1 MISNYS
7 EPSTVPVERDIIDD
21 DPANEDA
28 IGQVRRTR
36 PGIRQVLATRQGLIG
51 SVLVL
56 ILLFVAFFGRFFAP
70 YSSTAIGVGIPAS
83 KPSSAHLFG
92 TDELGRDVFSRFLT
106 GGLGVVA
113 VPLVAVTIAF
123 CIGGTLGMFFGYRG
137 GTGDKI
143 LTRVLDVLMP
153 IPSLLVALLMIAR
166 FGTSVIVVVLIIAVI
181 FSSRI
186 ARVMRGAT
194 QSLAQMEYVLA
205 AEARGE
211 AQRTVVF
218 SEMLPNLTAPALVE
232 FGVRVNFAI
241 VFVASLN
248 FLGLASQPPS
258 SNWGVMAA
266 DGLNLIS
273 SNPVGALAPA
283 VAIGLLVVGINL
295 LTDSVAA
302 LGVETNFGWAQ

>member
-1 MISNYS
+1 
-7 EPSTVPVERDIIDD
+7 
-21 DPANEDA
+21 
-28 IGQVRRTR
+28 
-36 PGIRQVLATRQGLIG
+36 
-51 SVLVL
+51 
-56 ILLFVAFFGRFFAP
+56 
-70 YSSTAIGVGIPAS
+70 
-83 KPSSAHLFG
+83 
-92 TDELGRDVFSRFLT
+92 
-106 GGLGVVA
+106 
-113 VPLVAVTIAF
+113 
-123 CIGGTLGMFFGYRG
+123 
-137 GTGDKI
+137 
-143 LTRVLDVLMP
+143 MP

-166 FGTSVIVVVLIIAVI
+166 FGTFGYRRSPDNSCYLLEQDC
-181 FSSRI
+181 SKLW
-186 ARVMRGAT
+186 RGAT

-273 SNPVGALAPA
+273 SNRSAHWPPLSPSGY
-283 VAIGLLVVGINL
+283 
-295 LTDSVAA
+295 
-302 LGVETNFGWAQ
+302 W